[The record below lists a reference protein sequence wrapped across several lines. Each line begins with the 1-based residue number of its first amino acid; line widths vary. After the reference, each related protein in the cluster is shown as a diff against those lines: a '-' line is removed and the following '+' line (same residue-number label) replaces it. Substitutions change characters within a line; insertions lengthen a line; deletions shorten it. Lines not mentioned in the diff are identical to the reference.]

1 MTSEIADRVA
11 PGGARASTA
20 EKLVRLLELLAAGP
34 EGIGVREV
42 SRETGM
48 DKSAV
53 SRLLDQLTHL
63 SVARQDE
70 TTGRYHAGPRLFA
83 LGATVHARDSLWQA
97 AEPILRSL
105 VSRFNETC
113 YLAIREG
120 EYVVFRDKV
129 DCDHYVRYVIDAGER
144 SPLHAGAGGRA
155 VMAGMSREDCE
166 RLVAGVKLA
175 RLTTHTITDPAELLR
190 QVAEDRSRGYSVSMG
205 ERVPEGSAIAAPFY
219 LPDGSCGG
227 AIVYT
232 CPAVRFDA
240 RRLPE
245 EADAVVGAGRSLSS
259 RLGFVP

>member
-1 MTSEIADRVA
+1 VTSQIADRVA
-11 PGGARASTA
+11 LGGARASTA
-20 EKLVRLLELLAAGP
+20 GKLIRLLELLAAGP

-53 SRLLDQLTHL
+53 SRLLDQL
-63 SVARQDE
+63 SQFGVAQQDE
-70 TTGRYHAGPRLFA
+70 MTGRYHAGPRLFA

-120 EYVVFRDKV
+120 DCVVFREKV

-155 VMAGMSREDCE
+155 VMAGMAREDCE
-166 RLVAGVKLA
+166 RLIA
-175 RLTTHTITDPAELLR
+175 RLELTRLTVNTITDQAELLR

-205 ERVPEGSAIAAPFY
+205 ERVPEGSAVAAPFY

-232 CPAVRFDA
+232 CPGVRFDA

-245 EADAVVGAGRSLSS
+245 VADAVVGASRSLSS
-259 RLGFVP
+259 RLGFVI

>member
-1 MTSEIADRVA
+1 MNIEVADSGA
-11 PGGARASTA
+11 PGSSRASTA
-20 EKLVRLLELLAAGP
+20 EKLIRLLELLAAGP

-53 SRLLDQLTHL
+53 SRLLDQLTHFG
-63 SVARQDE
+63 VARQHE
-70 TTGRYHAGPRLFA
+70 VTGRYHAGPRLFA

-97 AEPILRSL
+97 AEPILRTL
-105 VSRFNETC
+105 VSHFNETC

-120 EYVVFRDKV
+120 DCVVFRDKV
-129 DCDHYVRYVIDAGER
+129 DCDHHVRYVIDAGER

-155 VMAGMSREDCE
+155 VVAGMPPGDSE
-166 RLVAGVKLA
+166 RLVAGLE
-175 RLTTHTITDPAELLR
+175 LTPLTPHTITDPAELLR
-190 QVAEDRSRGYSVSMG
+190 QVAEDRSRGYSVSLG
-205 ERVPEGSAIAAPFY
+205 ERVPDGSAVAAPFY
-219 LPDGSCGG
+219 LSDGSCAG

-245 EADAVVGAGRSLSS
+245 VADAVVAASRSLSS
-259 RLGFVP
+259 RLGFVS

>member
-1 MTSEIADRVA
+1 VTSDIADSVA
-11 PGGARASTA
+11 PGSSRASTA
-20 EKLVRLLELLAAGP
+20 EKVIRLLELLAAGP

-42 SRETGM
+42 SRETGI
-48 DKSAV
+48 DKSVV
-53 SRLLDQLTHL
+53 SRLLDQLTQL
-63 SVARQDE
+63 GAARQNQV
-70 TTGRYHAGPRLFA
+70 TGRYHAGPRLFA
-83 LGATVHARDSLWQA
+83 LGATAHARDSLWQA

-113 YLAIREG
+113 YLAIRES

-129 DCDHYVRYVIDAGER
+129 DCDHHVRYVLDAGER

-155 VMAGMSREDCE
+155 VMAGMPREDCE
-166 RLVAGVKLA
+166 RLVSMLELT
-175 RLTTHTITDPAELLR
+175 RLTANTITDPVELLR

-205 ERVPEGSAIAAPFY
+205 ERVPEGSAVAAPFY

-245 EADAVVGAGRSLSS
+245 VADAVVGAGRSLSS
-259 RLGFVP
+259 RLGFVT

>member
-1 MTSEIADRVA
+1 MASEIADRVA

-20 EKLVRLLELLAAGP
+20 EKLIRLLELLAAGP

-42 SRETGM
+42 SRETGV

-63 SVARQDE
+63 GIARQDE
-70 TTGRYHAGPRLFA
+70 MTGRYHAGPRLFA
-83 LGATVHARDSLWQA
+83 LGATVHARDSLWLA

-129 DCDHYVRYVIDAGER
+129 DCDHYVRYVIDPGER

-155 VMAGMSREDCE
+155 VMAGMTAEDCE
-166 RLVAGVKLA
+166 SLVARMELA
-175 RLTTHTITDPAELLR
+175 ALTAHTITDPAELLR
-190 QVAEDRSRGYSVSMG
+190 QVAEDRGRGYSVSMG
-205 ERVPEGSAIAAPFY
+205 ERVPEGSAVAAPFY

-245 EADAVVGAGRSLSS
+245 VADAVVGASGSLSS
-259 RLGFVP
+259 RLGFLP